1 MKNKEEK
8 VVFIEA
14 KYGDDMQSAIDKKVN
29 PLIANDGWT
38 IKDISSAANASQY
51 GRHIYAFFILERK
64 KVKKLNE

>member
-14 KYGDDMQSAIDKKVN
+14 KYGADMQSAIDKKVN

-64 KVKKLNE
+64 RIKKLNE